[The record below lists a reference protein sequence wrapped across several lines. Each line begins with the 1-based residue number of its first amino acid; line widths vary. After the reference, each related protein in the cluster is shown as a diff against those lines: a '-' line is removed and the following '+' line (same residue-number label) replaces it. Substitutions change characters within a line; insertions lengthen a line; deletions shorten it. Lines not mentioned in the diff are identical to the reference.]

1 MFQGSDDE
9 DYMTTQVDYMSPTGP
24 QVVPPPSPEVAVVEQ
39 PPAPRVGGSPMPQ
52 AAASQAVVPIATARP
67 VVSAPASELNPD
79 VTERAHML
87 GFGLIASSL
96 GAVAGL
102 RIGGVYGGV
111 AGTLFAGSAV
121 NMYRAA
127 LHASRRTPDGD
138 REAIISGTYS
148 LIAAGLGGYISYKTA
163 DWRKGEPEDRTFA
176 PPLVANRKGI
186 KGLY

>member
-24 QVVPPPSPEVAVVEQ
+24 QVVPPPSAEVAVVEQ

-52 AAASQAVVPIATARP
+52 AVAPMATARP
-67 VVSAPASELNPD
+67 VVAAPAAELNPD

-127 LHASRRTPDGD
+127 LHAARRTPEGD
-138 REAIISGTYS
+138 REAIVSGTYS
-148 LIAAGLGGYISYKTA
+148 LIAAGLGGYISFKTA
-163 DWRKGEPEDRTFA
+163 DWRKGEPEGRTFA

-186 KGLY
+186 KGFY